1 MPSEYSELYVWCV
14 EANEATTCISYM
26 YMTCT
31 KLECRKVTIQCLVNR
46 VVSCTCTCG
55 VRRRKFCFLECPEI
69 QSALCSPGPDLIL
82 CDEGHRIKNDY
93 TNISQALKK
102 IRTRSDEV
110 GHMFQS
116 WSFFVSLLMSLALS
130 LHLLL
135 PFLFL
140 PPYLPL
146 SLSPSLPP
154 SIPPSLPL
162 PSLSPSLRPS
172 LSPSHQAPCCSY
184 WVPTAEQSTRV
195 LVYGRLC
202 ATKISGNKAGIL

>member
-1 MPSEYSELYVWCV
+1 
-14 EANEATTCISYM
+14 M
-26 YMTCT
+26 YFIHVHDMHE
-31 KLECRKVTIQCLVNR
+31 LECRKVTVQCLVNR

-69 QSALCSPGPDLIL
+69 QSALCCPGPDLIL

-102 IRTRSDEV
+102 IRTRSDGV
-110 GHMFQS
+110 GDMFQS
-116 WSFFVSLLMSLALS
+116 WSFVSLLIYFTRS
-130 LHLLL
+130 
-135 PFLFL
+135 L
-140 PPYLPL
+140 PPPPSPLSSSFPPL
-146 SLSPSLPP
+146 SLSPTLPL
-154 SIPPSLPL
+154 SLPL
-162 PSLSPSLRPS
+162 SLRPS

-202 ATKISGNKAGIL
+202 ATKISGNKARIL